1 MPQGSILGPLFFI
14 IYINDIVLTPK
25 IFTPIIYAD
34 DTTLFSTLEDFN
46 LYNGCSI
53 SQNINN
59 NLSRIS
65 EWLQLCLNANKS
77 KFMLFHSPNKK
88 IDIPSI
94 EINSTEVD
102 CVVNLNFLGILL
114 DKHLNWKSQTSK
126 IANKISRTIGVLTK
140 LKQYL
145 PSRILLT
152 IYNTLIMP
160 HLNYGILDGDINLVV

>member
-1 MPQGSILGPLFFI
+1 
-14 IYINDIVLTPK
+14 
-25 IFTPIIYAD
+25 
-34 DTTLFSTLEDFN
+34 
-46 LYNGCSI
+46 
-53 SQNINN
+53 
-59 NLSRIS
+59 
-65 EWLQLCLNANKS
+65 
-77 KFMLFHSPNKK
+77 MLFHSPNKK

-102 CVVNLNFLGILL
+102 CADNFNFLGILL

-126 IANKISRTIGVLTK
+126 ISGTIGVLTK

-160 HLNYGILDGDINLVV
+160 HLNYGILAWGYQPGCLVTLQKKAVRAITSSAYNAHTSPILRTFVY